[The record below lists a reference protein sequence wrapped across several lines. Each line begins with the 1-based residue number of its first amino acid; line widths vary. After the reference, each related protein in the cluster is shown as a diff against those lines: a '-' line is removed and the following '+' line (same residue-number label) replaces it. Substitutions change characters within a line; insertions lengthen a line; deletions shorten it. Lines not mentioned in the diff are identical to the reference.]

1 MGKVKKIVAVL
12 LTLGLMAGCVPPEC
26 VRISYAAGTS
36 GKGVIEYCSLDNK
49 KGITNSAEEAFRA
62 CRYGGEIY
70 FNADYHLDI
79 KEWTN
84 DLVCNARTLV
94 VVRPGATLT
103 LGKGGLKMGGQLQI
117 WGTVDLEK
125 SQGDLWGT
133 EQVSVRTGGKLIKR
147 PYKIE
152 RIGDTPFTAGSIF
165 YGQPLSAAEI
175 KPENIYWKSSIK
187 GEWSFATPSL
197 VYDMVGTFTMPA
209 IFKPERPLTYAE
221 TFHAS
226 CVKIRVDRTY
236 PKLTKCS
243 VPEIHYGETLAG
255 VRPEYSFVN
264 PYSGEPVKGKLT
276 FKDEREVLGCPAA
289 EQSVL
294 TIFTPDDLDSKHYT
308 SAWQEIKVKVLPVVP
323 EVVNY
328 PQSCS
333 QGKEGQ
339 LLQDIRL
346 LPGKCRNP
354 YTGGD
359 IKGIWEWKEPLQK
372 LQPGE
377 NSCSVLFVPEEK
389 GYKKREG
396 SITLKVE
403 SEGKNATEKPVPTP
417 PSTTA
422 PTAKPASPPPTKTVA
437 PAPTKNPKLN
447 SNRNSKVKTTTAN
460 GQDEEDRPP
469 IIITRMVSRRST
481 IRFAKK
487 KMLSAKAKIK
497 KIKRSGNKA
506 KVICKKISKV
516 NYEVQYNVG
525 KKWKSAK
532 KKSFTNSVMTIRK
545 LKSKKKYYFRVRV
558 WKKSGKKKLYGKW
571 SGAKRK

>member
-26 VRISYAAGTS
+26 AQISYAAETS

-94 VVRPGATLT
+94 VVRPGVTLT
-103 LGKGGLKMGGQLQI
+103 LGKGGLKMDGQLQI

-125 SQGDLWGT
+125 SQGDLWGA
-133 EQVSVRTGGKLIKR
+133 EQVSVRTGGRLIKR
-147 PYKIE
+147 PYEVK
-152 RIGDTPFTAGSIF
+152 RSGDIAFITDAIF
-165 YGQPLSAAEI
+165 YGQPLSEAAIRE
-175 KPENIYWKSSIK
+175 ESVRWKGSIP
-187 GEWSFATPSL
+187 GQWSL
-197 VYDMVGTFTMPA
+197 VSPYLVHEVGTWKWDA
-209 IFKPERPLTYAE
+209 LFKPERPLTYEE
-221 TFHAS
+221 TYHAR
-226 CVKIRVDRTY
+226 CTVIQIKKAI
-236 PKLTKCS
+236 PKLLECS
-243 VPEIHYGETLAG
+243 VPEIHYGETLSG
-255 VRPEYSFVN
+255 VKPKYTFVN
-264 PYSGEPVKGKLT
+264 PYSGESVEGTLT
-276 FKDEREVLGCPAA
+276 FRDEKEILGRAG
-289 EQSVL
+289 EQQVV
-294 TIFTPDDLDSKHYT
+294 TIFKPDNAENYESSCQKIKVTVLSVTPD
-308 SAWQEIKVKVLPVVP
+308 VVS
-323 EVVNY
+323 Y
-328 PQSCS
+328 PQSCV

-339 LLQDIRL
+339 ILQDIRL

-354 YTGGD
+354 YTGED
-359 IKGIWEWKEPLQK
+359 IKGSWEWKEPLQK

-377 NSCSVLFVPEEK
+377 NLCSVLFVPEEK

-396 SITLKVE
+396 SLML
-403 SEGKNATEKPVPTP
+403 NAQPKAVPPTAKPVPTE
-417 PSTTA
+417 
-422 PTAKPASPPPTKTVA
+422 K
-437 PAPTKNPKLN
+437 PAPTSPTTVLQTAHPTGL
-447 SNRNSKVKTTTAN
+447 STVPPTTTSMSKESLTPKPAV
-460 GQDEEDRPP
+460 GKKQVSEEKPP

-481 IRFAKK
+481 IRFTKK

-497 KIKRSGNKA
+497 KIKRSGNRA

-532 KKSFTNSVMTIRK
+532 KKSFTNSVIPIRK

-558 WKKSGKKKLYGKW
+558 WKKSGKKKIYGKW
-571 SGAKRK
+571 SGVKRK